1 MSKKRIVV
9 ICPGRGTYT
18 RETIKYLRDCNQDS
32 ASIIKWIDKE
42 REIKNIPSL
51 TNLDSM
57 QFKSKTH
64 MSGENASPLI
74 YACSL
79 KDFLNIIRKNMT
91 SLLLLGIQWVGIQL

>member
-18 RETIKYLRDCNQDS
+18 RETINYLRDCDKDS

-42 REIKNIPSL
+42 REIKNKTSL

-79 KDFLNIIRKNMT
+79 KDFFNINQKRF
-91 SLLLLGIQWVGIQL
+91 SPCYEA